1 MYTREPIQLALLRT
15 TFWRTFLS
23 EVFNKHR
30 RKGKVGK
37 PTNVLSLTTTPL
49 LFGMKL
55 DWVYPAGNSDL
66 SHVVIEVSDRAD
78 GSNPRL
84 LGNVSYP
91 TNTLTIQGLQGGLD
105 QWYRTKTVDKS
116 GNESDWSNFV
126 KGTTGNDPDQVLDL
140 ISGQIGES
148 DLATE
153 LQGKIENS
161 VTVSEAAKIVADNAQ
176 TAATNA
182 QTAATDAK
190 TAASEA
196 QKQQALPRHKRHR
209 LNKSLVKQA
218 LQRLTPKMQRTKL

>member
-1 MYTREPIQLALLRT
+1 
-15 TFWRTFLS
+15 
-23 EVFNKHR
+23 
-30 RKGKVGK
+30 
-37 PTNVLSLTTTPL
+37 
-49 LFGMKL
+49 
-55 DWVYPAGNSDL
+55 
-66 SHVVIEVSDRAD
+66 
-78 GSNPRL
+78 
-84 LGNVSYP
+84 
-91 TNTLTIQGLQGGLD
+91 GGLD

-190 TAASEA
+190 TAAS
-196 QKQQALPRHKRHR
+196 
-209 LNKSLVKQA
+209 
-218 LQRLTPKMQRTKL
+218 

>member
-1 MYTREPIQLALLRT
+1 
-15 TFWRTFLS
+15 
-23 EVFNKHR
+23 
-30 RKGKVGK
+30 
-37 PTNVLSLTTTPL
+37 
-49 LFGMKL
+49 MKL

-218 LQRLTPKMQRTKL
+218 LQRLTPKCSGPSCNGCNFCKQRGDNCQECSGYG